1 MGKIGLHWQ
10 IIIGI
15 LLGIILGVSLI
26 QFNWGNQF
34 IVDWIKPFGTIFINL
49 LKLIAIPLIVVSLI
63 KGVTDLKDITQLSS
77 MGLKTFAIYLVT
89 TVFSISIGL
98 IIVNA
103 IKPGSFISES
113 TRTEMIASF
122 GGEVG
127 EKVATASL
135 TKDRGPLQA
144 LIDIVPENLVFS
156 ASNNGNML
164 QIIFFALLFGISM
177 LMLPNSKTEV
187 LKKVFEAGN
196 DVVLKIV
203 DIIMLFAPF
212 GVFALMATLVAE
224 SPSVDIF
231 KALAAYSLTVLLGL
245 LLLVYGFYAL
255 MLKFFGG
262 IGLISFYKNLAPA
275 QLVAFSTSSS
285 AATLPVT
292 MECVEER
299 IGVHKEVSSFVLPI
313 GATVNMDGTSLYQ
326 GVAAVF
332 IAQVLGYDLSL
343 GDQLSILLTATLAS
357 LGSAAVPGAGILM
370 LVIVLESIGINP
382 AGIALIFAVDRPLD
396 MLRTA
401 TNVTGDAMVAVIV
414 NKISGK
420 NLTPITSEQEN

>member
-15 LLGIILGVSLI
+15 FSGIILGVSLI

-34 IVDWIKPFGTIFINL
+34 IIDWIKPFGTIFINL

-98 IIVNA
+98 MIVNA

-135 TKDRGPLQA
+135 AKDRGPLQA

-231 KALAAYSLTVLLGL
+231 KALAAYSLTVFLGL

-262 IGLISFYKNLAPA
+262 INPITFYKNLAPA

-343 GDQLSILLTATLAS
+343 GEQLSILLTATLAS

-370 LVIVLESIGINP
+370 LVIVLESIGINS

-420 NLTPITSEQEN
+420 SLTPVIPEQEN